1 MLADETLLKY
11 SQLIELDACVK
22 IHLAASG
29 PDRDIILAGGN
40 IGSAEGARMAASD
53 EIGICKSE

>member
-1 MLADETLLKY
+1 
-11 SQLIELDACVK
+11 LIELDACIK

-40 IGSAEGARMAASD
+40 IGNAEGARMASSD
-53 EIGICKSE
+53 WIGICKSE